1 MDGFCTATGSNDE
14 WSAKTAVSMAAE
26 KGLCYKETKNLKHW
40 VERFDGPSAEYI
52 PDGEIT
58 LE

>member
-1 MDGFCTATGSNDE
+1 
-14 WSAKTAVSMAAE
+14 MAAE

-40 VERFDGPSAEYI
+40 VERFAGPSAEYI